1 MKAIN
6 YADQRRVPL
15 IHVRI
20 HNDYQPKSW
29 LGEPAGWKASRR
41 RRQQISH

>member
-15 IHVRI
+15 IHVRT
-20 HNDYQPKSW
+20 HSDWQPKSW
-29 LGEPAGWKASRR
+29 LGMMSV
-41 RRQQISH
+41 